1 MKYLFWLLIVLA
13 GIWWIRKQR
22 QPKAPNP
29 SNADATPAQPTAML
43 PCAHC
48 GVLSPENE
56 MVQGKQG
63 RYCSE
68 AHRQSH
74 EG

>member
-1 MKYLFWLLIVLA
+1 MKSLIWLLVVLA

-29 SNADATPAQPTAML
+29 SNADTPPAQPTAML

-48 GVLSPENE
+48 NVLGPEND